1 MKVKAKARPKGKR
14 PFTDEQVNAMIYNT
28 TMRIAMAGAMVLQ
41 DTYGLTQ
48 QQSVEWW
55 VETARRA
62 NPENAGDQFIA
73 DKVTV
78 DA

>member
-1 MKVKAKARPKGKR
+1 MKVKAKGRPKGKR
-14 PFTDEQVNAMIYNT
+14 SFTDEQVNAMIYNT

-48 QQSVEWW
+48 QQTVEWW
-55 VETARRA
+55 IETARRA
-62 NPENAGDQFIA
+62 NPKDAGDKFIA